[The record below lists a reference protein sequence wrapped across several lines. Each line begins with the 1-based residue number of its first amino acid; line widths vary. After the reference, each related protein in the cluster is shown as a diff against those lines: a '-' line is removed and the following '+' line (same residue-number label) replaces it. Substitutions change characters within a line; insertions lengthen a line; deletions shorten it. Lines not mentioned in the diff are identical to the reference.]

1 MLSGCMGAACGKRIM
16 AGPVTSESA
25 AVRTSAPRTAQQWL
39 ERDGQVA
46 LATVIDTWGSAPVP
60 VGGQLVIGADGSFE
74 GSVSGG
80 CIEGEVITEAEEVLH
95 DGQPRT
101 LSFGVTDENAWS
113 AGLPCGGQVKVFLE
127 RLDRQSGGP
136 ELLQR
141 VVQASDKR
149 EGVVL
154 RTRLADGQR
163 TLFDRNSP
171 NLDPDLAAR
180 FRSGESKLQKTPDG
194 DVFVQALLPPARIVV
209 IGATHIAQ
217 IVCELARL
225 SGYEIKVIDP
235 RTAFAS
241 PERFPGIEILPEWPQ
256 DVLPRIGL
264 DPYTALV
271 VVAHVSHIDDE
282 ALKYALRSDCLYIG
296 ALGSKRNHAK
306 RTERLLAAGMTEAEI
321 ARIKCPIGLDI
332 GARTPAEI
340 AVSIMAE
347 VILAVRG
354 AKTSTRGACVG

>member
-1 MLSGCMGAACGKRIM
+1 MSETQPKQIMLEPEMTQ
-16 AGPVTSESA
+16 PA
-25 AVRTSAPRTAQQWL
+25 AVRTSAIRTAQQWL
-39 ERDGQVA
+39 ERDGRVA

-80 CIEGEVITEAEEVLH
+80 CIEGEVITEAEEVLR
-95 DGQPRT
+95 DGKPRT
-101 LSFGVTDENAWS
+101 LSFGVTDESAWS
-113 AGLPCGGQVKVFLE
+113 VGLPCGGQVKVFLE
-127 RLDRQSGGP
+127 RLDRDSGGQ

-149 EGVVL
+149 EGLLL
-154 RTRLADGQR
+154 RTRLADGER
-163 TLFDRNSP
+163 TLFDRTTP
-171 NLDPDLAAR
+171 GLDPDLAAR
-180 FRSGESKLQKTPDG
+180 LRSGESKLQQTPEG
-194 DVFVQALLPPARIVV
+194 DVFVQALLPPARIIV

-217 IVCELARL
+217 ILCELARL

-241 PERFPGIEILPEWPQ
+241 PERFPHIEILPEWPQ
-256 DVLPRIGL
+256 DALPRIGL

-282 ALKYALRSDCLYIG
+282 ALKYALRADCLYIG

-354 AKTSTRGACVG
+354 PKASSKSVCVS